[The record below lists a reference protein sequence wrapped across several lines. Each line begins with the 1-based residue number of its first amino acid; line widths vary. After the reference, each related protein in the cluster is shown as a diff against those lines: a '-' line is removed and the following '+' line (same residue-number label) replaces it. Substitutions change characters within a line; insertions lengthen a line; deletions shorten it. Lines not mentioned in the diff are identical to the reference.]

1 MQKKNLIYIIGGA
14 AIVGYFLYM
23 KKKNAPML
31 PAEAQSVTPD
41 QALAPAFVNETTDVI
56 KKISKTAKAIKSKLK
71 RRGSNAVD
79 ESGMMTTIM
88 PTNESIFPA
97 PILPAPSE
105 SSEGILL
112 PQSPLAEIMQDMSPA
127 SKKSI
132 LTAKAA
138 RQSAK
143 STKQEIRA
151 SGGSAKQARQAAKA
165 VRKEARAGRKMGELS
180 VTF

>member
-14 AIVGYFLYM
+14 AVVGYFLWI
-23 KKKNAPML
+23 KKKNAAML
-31 PAEAQSVTPD
+31 PVEAQSVTPD

-56 KKISKTAKAIKSKLK
+56 KKISRTAKAIKSRLK
-71 RRGSNAVD
+71 KRGSNAVD
-79 ESGMMTTIM
+79 ESEMMTAIT
-88 PTNESIFPA
+88 PSNESILQPS
-97 PILPAPSE
+97 SE

-132 LTAKAA
+132 LTA
-138 RQSAK
+138 RQAK
-143 STKQEIRA
+143 QNVRA

>member
-14 AIVGYFLYM
+14 AVVGYFLWI
-23 KKKNAPML
+23 KKKNAAML
-31 PAEAQSVTPD
+31 PVEAQSVTPD

-56 KKISKTAKAIKSKLK
+56 KKISRTAKAIKSRLK
-71 RRGSNAVD
+71 KRGSNAVD
-79 ESGMMTTIM
+79 ESGMMTAIT
-88 PTNESIFPA
+88 PSNEGILQPSI
-97 PILPAPSE
+97 E

-132 LTAKAA
+132 LTA
-138 RQSAK
+138 RQAK
-143 STKQEIRA
+143 QNVRA